1 MGTITGLIKKN
12 SNRQSE
18 ETNDSLDYSLAIIAH
33 YILRY
38 EWEDHYFHNR
48 YTPSPEILLSFP
60 GSIVFCYSITMTVFI
75 ILKPTYDVWEDI

>member
-1 MGTITGLIKKN
+1 MIESIILKGMGTITGLIKKN

-38 EWEDHYFHNR
+38 E
-48 YTPSPEILLSFP
+48 
-60 GSIVFCYSITMTVFI
+60 
-75 ILKPTYDVWEDI
+75 